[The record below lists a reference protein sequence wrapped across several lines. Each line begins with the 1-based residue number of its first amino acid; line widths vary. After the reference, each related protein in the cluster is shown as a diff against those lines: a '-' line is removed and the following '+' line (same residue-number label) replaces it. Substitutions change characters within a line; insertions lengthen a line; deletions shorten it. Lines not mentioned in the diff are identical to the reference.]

1 MRFLSINIITQRF
14 AERKRDS
21 QSFHSIFSANLFYAL
36 RISALQLSIC
46 LFLLSSCVDV
56 YRPPE
61 ISSPGTYLVVNGYFD
76 SAPGAVTT
84 ISLARTQN
92 LTDPKLPPAETKAQ
106 VSIESG
112 NKAIYPLKEGA
123 AGAYTLTGVSPVPG
137 QTYRL
142 HIKTVGGKEYF
153 SDYVPVVPTPPIDS
167 VTWRPDD
174 DGLQIH
180 VNAHDPTNSTRYY
193 RWDFQSTW
201 EYTALYNSLLE
212 LKGNQII
219 DRIDPVFKCWNSDK
233 STNILTTST
242 ARLSQ
247 DVVSQ
252 FPLVNIPKSSIKLGL
267 KYSILVRQIG
277 LTQAGF
283 DYYDQLAKITQNIGS
298 IFDPQPT
305 QITGNIRPAT
315 TASDLALGFF
325 RVGNVQSKRI
335 FINRSQ
341 LPGGWRTNTGLGGC
355 QIDTLTLKN
364 ILIMQPAIIS
374 AEEGTG
380 KYFTSFPDC
389 VDCRTQGGVT
399 KQPDFWK

>member
-1 MRFLSINIITQRF
+1 MHLIASIIQTLLAAAQK
-14 AERKRDS
+14 ALPAS
-21 QSFHSIFSANLFYAL
+21 LFSAL
-36 RISALQLSIC
+36 RIAAIQLLTG
-46 LFLLSSCVDV
+46 LFLLSSCVDI

-84 ISLARTQN
+84 ISLSRTQN
-92 LTDPKLPPAETKAQ
+92 LADPKAPPAETKAQ

-112 NKAIYPLKEGA
+112 TKAVYTLKENA
-123 AGAYTLTGVSPVPG
+123 AGAYTLTGVSPMPG

-142 HIKTVGGKEYF
+142 HIKTAGGKEYF
-153 SDYVPVVPTPPIDS
+153 SDYVPLVSTPPIDS
-167 VTWRPDD
+167 VNWRPDD
-174 DGLQIH
+174 DGLQIN

-201 EYTALYNSLLE
+201 QYTALYNSLLE
-212 LKGNQII
+212 LKGSRII
-219 DRIDPVFKCWNSDK
+219 DRVDPVFLCWGSDV
-233 STNILTTST
+233 STSIITTST

-252 FPLVNIPKSSIKLGL
+252 FPLVHIPSTSFKLGL

-305 QITGNIRPAT
+305 QITGNIRSAT
-315 TASDLALGFF
+315 NASELALGFF

-335 FINRSQ
+335 FINRAQ
-341 LPGGWRTNTGLGGC
+341 LPNAWRINTGLGGC
-355 QIDTLTLKN
+355 QVDTMTLKDVLAN
-364 ILIMQPAIIS
+364 QPALIS
-374 AEEGTG
+374 VEDGTG
-380 KYFTSFPDC
+380 NYFTSSLEC
-389 VDCRTQGGVT
+389 ADCRARGGVT

>member
-1 MRFLSINIITQRF
+1 MKRSSITRRW
-14 AERKRDS
+14 ASRS
-21 QSFHSIFSANLFYAL
+21 SVAVCLGASLY
-36 RISALQLSIC
+36 SALLT
-46 LFLLSSCVDV
+46 SCVDV

-61 ISSPGTYLVVNGYFD
+61 ITSPNTYLVVNGYFD

-84 ISLARTQN
+84 ISLSRTQN
-92 LTDPKLPPAETKAQ
+92 LTDPKAPPAETRAQ

-112 NKAIYPLKEGA
+112 NKAVYPFKEGA
-123 AGAYTLTGVSPVPG
+123 AGAYTLTGVAPMPG

-142 HIKTVGGKEYF
+142 HIKTAGGKDYF
-153 SDYVPVVPTPPIDS
+153 SDYVPLVPTPPIDS
-167 VTWRPDD
+167 VSWRPDD
-174 DGLQIH
+174 DGLQIN
-180 VNAHDPTNSTRYY
+180 VNTHDPTNSTRYY

-212 LKGNQII
+212 LKGTQIV
-219 DRIDPVFKCWNSDK
+219 DRLDPIFQCWGSDV
-233 STNILTTST
+233 STSIITTST

-252 FPLVNIPKSSIKLGL
+252 FPLVTIPRTSVKLGM

-305 QITGNIRPAT
+305 QITGNIRPVTNAG
-315 TASDLALGFF
+315 DLALGFF
-325 RVGNVQSKRI
+325 RVGNVQSRRI
-335 FINRSQ
+335 FISRSQ
-341 LPGGWRTNTGLGGC
+341 LPATWRTSTGLNSC
-355 QIDTLTLKN
+355 QVDTLSRKDVLDMKP
-364 ILIMQPAIIS
+364 IIIS
-374 AEEGTG
+374 AEDGTG
-380 KYFTSFPDC
+380 KYFTSSPEC
-389 VDCRTQGGVT
+389 ADCRARGGVT